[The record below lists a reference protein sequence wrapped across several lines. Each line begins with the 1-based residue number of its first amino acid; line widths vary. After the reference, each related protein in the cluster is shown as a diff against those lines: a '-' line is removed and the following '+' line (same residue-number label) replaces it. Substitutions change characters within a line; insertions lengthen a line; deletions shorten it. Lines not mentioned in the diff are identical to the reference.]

1 MRISLGPSAL
11 LPTLS
16 VAGPVLIKYVELQ
29 PFQGIPCKVQAKLQA
44 ADLLANAR
52 WILETAKPFVLFQ
65 RHKLIPA
72 RGLLRCSPLSTTQP
86 APPRVL
92 TAPVPG
98 VLQSKVAADPHGDAT
113 ASHEDPGPWR
123 LVLA

>member
-1 MRISLGPSAL
+1 M
-11 LPTLS
+11 
-16 VAGPVLIKYVELQ
+16 LIKDAELQ
-29 PFQGIPCKVQAKLQA
+29 PFQGIPCKVRAKLQA
-44 ADLLANAR
+44 ADLLANAQ

-72 RGLLRCSPLSTTQP
+72 RGLLHCSPLSTTQP

-92 TAPVPG
+92 AAPVPG
-98 VLQSKVAADPHGDAT
+98 VLQSNVAADPRGDAT
-113 ASHEDPGPWR
+113 APREDPGPWR